1 MTKMTLIDS
10 RIVTARHADAFRDWA
25 ERIGAAAEAQPGF
38 VSGLRIEQTGGVFH
52 LVYRFDDADALAA
65 WDASTECERLGREA
79 HDFSTPRREVV
90 EGDLPWVQLPSEAD
104 APKWKRFLMTWA
116 AALPVALA
124 MSALFSALG
133 DPLPALVQAAITS
146 LILVAAMTFIIIP
159 RLSGW
164 LQPWVMKD
172 GEGQARVAD

>member
-10 RIVTARHADAFRDWA
+10 RIVTARHSDAFRNWA

-65 WDASTECERLGREA
+65 WEASTECERLGQEA

-104 APKWKRFLMTWA
+104 APKWKRFLMTWV
-116 AALPVALA
+116 AALPVAVA
-124 MSALFSALG
+124 VSVVFVALG
-133 DPLPALVQAAITS
+133 EPLPGVAQAAVAS
-146 LILVAAMTFIIIP
+146 FILVASMTFVILP

-172 GEGQARVAD
+172 DEGQARVAD